1 MGLLPCYTER
11 DGFKHAW
18 ISRQRQEESKTEEL
32 AMKLLSAIPLLLTVL
47 VGFMLGLVAWGV
59 LRLRHRT
66 VDDAFLDTDNRILV
80 GLLVL
85 GVLALGA
92 FLTYLLLGLGA

>member
-1 MGLLPCYTER
+1 
-11 DGFKHAW
+11 
-18 ISRQRQEESKTEEL
+18 
-32 AMKLLSAIPLLLTVL
+32 MKLMSAIPLLLLVL

-59 LRLRHRT
+59 LRLRRRA

-92 FLTYLLLGLGA
+92 FLTYLVLGLAA

>member
-1 MGLLPCYTER
+1 MN
-11 DGFKHAW
+11 
-18 ISRQRQEESKTEEL
+18 
-32 AMKLLSAIPLLLTVL
+32 AIPLLLLVL

-59 LRLRHRT
+59 LRLRRRA

-85 GVLALGA
+85 GVLALGV
-92 FLTYLLLGLGA
+92 FLTYLLLGLAA